1 MLIKTN
7 GVSTKFTLKIKMNR
21 TQNMPPEYTVVALC
35 FSATVQESEC
45 STALG
50 KPEPQRTKEFQ
61 H

>member
-1 MLIKTN
+1 MFIRTN
-7 GVSTKFTLKIKMNR
+7 EVSTTFTLKIKMNR
-21 TQNMPPEYTVVALC
+21 AQNMPPEYPVVALC
-35 FSATVQESEC
+35 FSAIVQESEC

>member
-7 GVSTKFTLKIKMNR
+7 EASTKFTLKIKMNR
-21 TQNMPPEYTVVALC
+21 AQNMPEYPAVALC
-35 FSATVQESEC
+35 FSAIVQESEC

>member
-1 MLIKTN
+1 M
-7 GVSTKFTLKIKMNR
+7 KFTLMIKVNR
-21 TQNMPPEYTVVALC
+21 AQNMPPEYPVVALC
-35 FSATVQESEC
+35 FSAIVQESEC